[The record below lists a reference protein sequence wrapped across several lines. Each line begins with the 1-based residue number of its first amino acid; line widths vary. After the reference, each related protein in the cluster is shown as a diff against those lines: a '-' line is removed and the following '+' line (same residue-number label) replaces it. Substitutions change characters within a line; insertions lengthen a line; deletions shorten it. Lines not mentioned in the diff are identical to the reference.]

1 MKNLK
6 LLFQCDNYTELAD
19 ILGVRRAT
27 LYLWKN
33 HGIPV
38 RMERLLN
45 LIEKQQTELIKLN
58 RILIAIEN
66 NEIDLKGYEVKVTTN
81 SSTQKD

>member
-1 MKNLK
+1 MKKLK

-38 RMERLLN
+38 RMKGILN
-45 LIEKQQTELIKLN
+45 LIEKQQAELINIKKHGYVV
-58 RILIAIEN
+58 
-66 NEIDLKGYEVKVTTN
+66 KGTSDRHGEEDYTVYEA
-81 SSTQKD
+81 